1 MKHVVVAAFL
11 LLFSVRVLPAE
22 TAVERGRKVVNEAL
36 EALGGDKF
44 LAMEDRI
51 EEGRAY
57 SFYRSRMTGLSRAK
71 IYTRYL
77 KSATGDEIGQRERQ
91 VFGKDET
98 YYLLFLED
106 KAFSVTY
113 RGAAPLPD
121 ERFHRYSNSTRN
133 NILYVLH
140 NRLKEPGLIFES
152 RGSDIWQNTPVE
164 IVDITDTNNNVITV
178 YFHHISKLPVRETWT
193 VRNSTTKEKDDYA
206 TIFTKFREVGDGV
219 MWPFN
224 ILTERNGE
232 KIFEMFSE
240 SVVINKN
247 LTDDL
252 FTLTSKTKLLDEE
265 K

>member
-1 MKHVVVAAFL
+1 MKYAGAALFV
-11 LLFSVRVLPAE
+11 LLFSVRVLSAD
-22 TAVERGRKVVNEAL
+22 TAAERGKKVVNEAL

-44 LAMEDRI
+44 VAMEDRI

-57 SFYRSRMTGLSRAK
+57 SFYRSRLTGLSRAK

-77 KSATGDEIGQRERQ
+77 KSAVGEEIGQRERQ

-121 ERFHRYSNSTRN
+121 ERFRKYANSTRN

-152 RGSDIWQNTPVE
+152 RGSDVWQNTPVE
-164 IVDITDTNNNVITV
+164 IVDITDTNNNVLTV
-178 YFHHISKLPVRETWT
+178 YFHHITKLPVRETWT
-193 VRNSTTKEKDDYA
+193 IRDPKTREKDDYA
-206 TIFTKFREVGDGV
+206 TIFTKFRDVGDGV

-232 KIFEMFSE
+232 KVFEMFSE
-240 SVVINKN
+240 SVVINKG
-247 LTDDL
+247 LTDDV
-252 FTLTSKTKLLDEE
+252 FTLDSKTKLLDEE